1 MQDVIDELLQLFPS
15 PYINMGG
22 DEATKTY
29 WKVCPLCQK
38 RMQEEHLKEV
48 EDLQGYFM
56 GRLNDYIR
64 SKGRI
69 LMGWDELT
77 NSQLPEGA
85 VILGW
90 QGLGNAALKAADKGL
105 DFVMTPAR
113 ILYLIRYQ
121 GPQWF
126 EPLTYFGN
134 NTMRGYMIMNL
145 CRQTG
150 NRNMKTF
157 AGGTG
162 FHVDGILFYS
172 SRCDLYGIPSSGRIG
187 RGGMVAKGSQNWE
200 HFQLGLDNYLAHLEK
215 KEWFMPSRCI
225 IFSIR

>member
-1 MQDVIDELLQLFPS
+1 MPVVKDKITVLPGLGGRNPEMIYCAGNEKVFMFLQDVIDELLQLFPS

-64 SKGRI
+64 SKGRM

-126 EPLTYFGN
+126 EPLTYSEIIRCGE
-134 NTMRGYMIMNL
+134 YMIMNL

-150 NRNMKTF
+150 NRNMKNICW
-157 AGGTG
+157 GYR
-162 FHVDGILFYS
+162 LP
-172 SRCDLYGIPSSGRIG
+172 CGRNFVLQQP
-187 RGGMVAKGSQNWE
+187 M
-200 HFQLGLDNYLAHLEK
+200 
-215 KEWFMPSRCI
+215 
-225 IFSIR
+225 